1 MAATLSASK
10 LGLARIEQARK
21 EKGWTIEDDQWLL
34 AASKILHPEQDWQ
47 PGCYASGCSE
57 STFKR
62 FLAGKPIRTAVF
74 KAFCQVLD
82 LCWEEVVERPPIRE
96 TLKQLSGNPTLI
108 GNWEQIV
115 NSSLTKSSRT
125 KWILELSTTF
135 ETIDEQRLKAIF
147 ELVMQ
152 LSGDPSLT
160 LRKVDQGSV
169 LLFFESDSEGFDRI
183 ETLFT
188 QKQLTDL
195 LGIPIKS
202 VRVEP
207 LANLSPSENLQ
218 QLRQELEKLFNADWQ
233 APERLLASSNARSR
247 TDTSTL
253 ENSIKRAKEINL
265 GIGQAVVLV
274 IQMTPESEDELGIN
288 IWVYPTR
295 NAIHLPA
302 GMQAMVLD
310 EFGEIVPDLQ
320 AQAGNN
326 QDSIQLEFSVEP
338 GEPFG
343 VRIILGDFIV
353 TEYF

>member
-47 PGCYASGCSE
+47 PGCYARGCSE

-74 KAFCQVLD
+74 KAFCQVLE
-82 LCWEEVVERPPIRE
+82 LCWEEVVERPPIGE
-96 TLKQLSGNPTLI
+96 TPTLI

-207 LANLSPSENLQ
+207 LTNLSPSENLQ

-247 TDTSTL
+247 TNTSTL

-265 GIGQAVVLV
+265 GTGQAVVLV

-338 GEPFG
+338 GEPFSL
-343 VRIILGDFIV
+343 RIILGDFIV
-353 TEYF
+353 IEYF

>member
-47 PGCYASGCSE
+47 PGCYARGCSE

-74 KAFCQVLD
+74 KAFCQVLE
-82 LCWEEVVERPPIRE
+82 LCWEEVVERPPIGE
-96 TLKQLSGNPTLI
+96 TPTLI

-207 LANLSPSENLQ
+207 LTNLSPSENLQ

-265 GIGQAVVLV
+265 GTGQAVVLV

-338 GEPFG
+338 GEPFSL
-343 VRIILGDFIV
+343 RIILGDFIV
-353 TEYF
+353 IEYF

>member
-74 KAFCQVLD
+74 KAFCQVLE
-82 LCWEEVVERPPIRE
+82 LCWEEVVERPPIGE
-96 TLKQLSGNPTLI
+96 TPTLI

-338 GEPFG
+338 GEPFSL
-343 VRIILGDFIV
+343 RIILGDFIV
-353 TEYF
+353 IEYF